1 MKTLTNL
8 IAITAV
14 FTVGSLYGSS
24 LIAYWDFDD
33 GYAVDNDTVQI
44 THNTALGSGTL
55 YQQRAD
61 TDGNGKGGNAF
72 NQSGFTGLNTSISS
86 AGGKAMAWDDVG
98 KSGAND
104 AEFFLTFSTSGYR
117 DIQLGF
123 DLKGNDE
130 AGILSFDLKYS
141 FSTLLDVTNPTDIT
155 GTIKDFDL
163 GFSTSFLNNEATL
176 GATNTPAFE
185 RVLVDFN
192 ALSEINDRAYVA
204 IRMDDFKENDAMS
217 IDNILITGTAIPEPK
232 TYGLI
237 TALLLAGFV
246 GYRRFAK

>member
-1 MKTLTNL
+1 MKTILNF
-8 IAITAV
+8 IAIMLLLAA
-14 FTVGSLYGSS
+14 SNLRGSS

-33 GYAVDNDTVQI
+33 GYAVENDTVQI
-44 THNTALGSGTL
+44 THNAVLGEGTL

-72 NQSGFTGLNTSISS
+72 TQSGFSGSTPSISS

-98 KSGAND
+98 KSGEND
-104 AEFFLTFSTSGYR
+104 AEIFLTFSTSGYR
-117 DIQLGF
+117 DIQLSF

-141 FSTLLDVTNPTDIT
+141 LNTLVDVTNPTDVT
-155 GTIKDFDL
+155 GTIKDFEL

-176 GATNTPAFE
+176 GLTNTPAFE

-192 ALSEINDRAYVA
+192 ALSEINDQAYVA

-217 IDNILITGTAIPEPK
+217 IDNVLITGTAIPEPQ

-237 TALLLAGFV
+237 TALLLAGLV
-246 GYRRFAK
+246 AYRSFAK